1 MGRPNRDE
9 GEGPRHCQSLPVTNA
24 IAIAIVIAMVMMA
37 IAITMAMTI

>member
-24 IAIAIVIAMVMMA
+24 IAIAIAMVMMTMT
-37 IAITMAMTI
+37 IAMTMAMAI